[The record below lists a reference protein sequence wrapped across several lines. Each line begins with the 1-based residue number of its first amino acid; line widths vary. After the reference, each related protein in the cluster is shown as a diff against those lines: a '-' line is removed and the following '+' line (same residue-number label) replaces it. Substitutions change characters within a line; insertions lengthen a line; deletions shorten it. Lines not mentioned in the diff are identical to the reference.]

1 MLFPRFA
8 LLLYRY
14 SYRTLSRI
22 GRRWKISF
30 TWCNNLGQYSLTSKI
45 QNNSLEN
52 RNAKSTN
59 KAVTNFLK
67 QSKSYQQV
75 ESRPAV
81 YSLQLLAN
89 NSSRDVWKKFTDD
102 AIGKKIRPSTT
113 DWEELYLYVTVT
125 VNDAA
130 PKVAGSSVLS
140 TPCNNSHW
148 WSI

>member
-81 YSLQLLAN
+81 YSQQLLAN
-89 NSSRDVWKKFTDD
+89 DSSRDVWKKFTDD
-102 AIGKKIRPSTT
+102 PTGKKIWPFT
-113 DWEELYLYVTVT
+113 ELYLYVTVT
-125 VNDAA
+125 VNDVA
-130 PKVAGSSVLS
+130 PKVAGGSVLS
-140 TPCNNSHW
+140 TSCNNSHW